1 MPDGYSRK
9 SGGEHA
15 EFLIQLLLLLARKG
29 KDGVTQ
35 EAIEN
40 LYRDQKGNR
49 PVEKTIRR
57 AIHKLNAIMDPSTC
71 DEEPTFRTLKNA
83 RPIQMRTKEESGQ
96 RIRRYYL
103 AKLIQQP
110 DEAPPGKADNGLVF
124 NLLGQKKQVQAEE
137 FETLLSLLSSGLRP
151 DNRSA
156 LLQDLDKY
164 VYVSGFSPAQSR
176 NNLRKLVEIFRAIR
190 RGVAVEFHY
199 TSANTGEKTSHRIV
213 NPYGL
218 VYRNGVWYLV
228 GQGRESN
235 VRRIFRIDHMERLM
249 VQASMPF
256 TIPADFSL
264 DKYYRNSWGIWTESG
279 QQPEPEIIELA
290 VSAAV
295 ASHFDAICYHESQTM
310 ESLDDGSRIVR
321 FRVAGAIEMIPWL
334 LGWGA
339 TVRVIEPAWL
349 KQKVLERARGI
360 LEQYENER

>member
-1 MPDGYSRK
+1 MPDNYARN

-15 EFLIQLLLLLARKG
+15 GFLIRLLLLLARCDKA
-29 KDGVTQ
+29 GVTQ
-35 EAIEN
+35 KDIEQ
-40 LYRDQKGNR
+40 LYLDEKGNL

-57 AIHKLNAIMDPSTC
+57 AIHRLNEIMDPNIG
-71 DEEPTFRTLKNA
+71 DEEPLFRTPKNA
-83 RPIQMRTKEESGQ
+83 RPIQMRTKEENGQ

-103 AKLIQQP
+103 TKLIQQP
-110 DEAPPGKADNGLVF
+110 DEALPGKTDRDLVF
-124 NLLGQKKQVQAEE
+124 PLIGQKKQLVAEE
-137 FETLLSLLSSGLRP
+137 FESLLSLLSNGLQP
-151 DNRSA
+151 DAANT
-156 LLQDLDKY
+156 LLHDLDRY

-176 NNLRKLVEIFRAIR
+176 NNLRKLLEIFRSIR
-190 RGVAVEFHY
+190 RGVAVRFHY
-199 TSANTGEKTSHRIV
+199 TSASTGEKTSHRIV

-228 GQGRESN
+228 GQCRENN

-249 VQASMPF
+249 VQENMLF

-264 DKYYRNSWGIWTESG
+264 SQYYGNSWGIWTESG
-279 QQPEPEIIELA
+279 QQPEPENIELL

-310 ESLDDGSRIVR
+310 KNLDDGSRIVQ
-321 FRVAGAIEMIPWL
+321 FRVAGAMEMLPWL

>member
-1 MPDGYSRK
+1 MPESYSRK

-15 EFLIQLLLLLARKG
+15 EFLIRLLLLLACKG

-35 EAIEN
+35 ESIEN
-40 LYRDQKGNR
+40 LYLEQKGNR
-49 PVEKTIRR
+49 PVEKTLNR
-57 AIHKLNAIMDPSTC
+57 AIERLNGILDPNSK
-71 DEEPTFRTLKNA
+71 DEERSNRTPKEF
-83 RPIQMRTKEESGQ
+83 RPIRVKAAEEYGQ
-96 RIRRYYL
+96 RVRRYYL
-103 AKLIQQP
+103 AQSLQRP
-110 DEAPPGKADNGLVF
+110 DESSQKEADNGLVF
-124 NLLGQKKQVQAEE
+124 NLLGQKKQVQVEE

-176 NNLRKLVEIFRAIR
+176 NNLRKLLEIFRAIR
-190 RGVAVEFHY
+190 RGVAVRFHY
-199 TSANTGEKTSHRIV
+199 TSASTGEKTSHRIV

-218 VYRNGVWYLV
+218 IYRNGVWYLV

-235 VRRIFRIDHMERLM
+235 ARRIFRIDHMERLM
-249 VQASMPF
+249 VQESMPF

-264 DKYYRNSWGIWTESG
+264 DKYYGSTWGIWTESR

-295 ASHFDAICYHESQTM
+295 ASHFDAIRYHESQTM
-310 ESLDDGSRIVR
+310 EKLDGESRIVR
-321 FRVAGAIEMIPWL
+321 FRVAGAMEMIPWL
-334 LGWGA
+334 LGWWA
-339 TVRVIEPAWL
+339 TVRVIKPAWL

-360 LEQYENER
+360 LEQYENE

>member
-15 EFLIQLLLLLARKG
+15 EFLIRLLLLLACCG
-29 KDGVTQ
+29 KEGVTQ
-35 EAIEN
+35 EDIEN
-40 LYRDQKGNR
+40 LYVDEKGNR

-57 AIHKLNAIMDPSTC
+57 AIHRLNAIMDPNTC
-71 DEEPTFRTLKNA
+71 DEDPMFRTPKNA

-110 DEAPPGKADNGLVF
+110 DEAPPGKTDGGLVF
-124 NLLGQKKQVQAEE
+124 NLIGQKKQLLAEE
-137 FETLLSLLSSGLRP
+137 FENLLSRLSSGLQP
-151 DNRSA
+151 DAANT
-156 LLQDLDKY
+156 LLQDLDRY

-176 NNLRKLVEIFRAIR
+176 TNLRKLVEIFRAIR

-199 TSANTGEKTSHRIV
+199 ISASTGEKTSHRIV

-218 VYRNGVWYLV
+218 IYRNGVWYLV
-228 GQGRESN
+228 GQGREN
-235 VRRIFRIDHMERLM
+235 NDRRIFRIDHVELLRMKE
-249 VQASMPF
+249 SMPF

-264 DKYYRNSWGIWTESG
+264 DKYYGATWGIWTESG

-295 ASHFDAICYHESQTM
+295 ASHFDAIRYHESQTM
-310 ESLDDGSRIVR
+310 EKLDDGSRIVR
-321 FRVAGAIEMIPWL
+321 FRVAGAMEMIPWL

-339 TVRVIEPAWL
+339 TVRVIKPAWL

-360 LEQYENER
+360 LEQYENE